1 MNYKRHEGFTLLE
14 LLTVVMVIMILT
26 GLLLPA
32 ISAIRRAA
40 DRAKAA
46 ARAQVMVNAIKLY
59 RTSYPTYPAQIQG
72 ATNWTYDDG
81 SAGHKH
87 SAIIDALTNNPRRI
101 VFNEVIEN
109 LTTNSYLD
117 SWNRPYVIAIDED
130 GDGTLNISST
140 LYVPNFTTNIQETV
154 AIMSWG
160 PDPSNST
167 GRLYSW
173 IR

>member
-1 MNYKRHEGFTLLE
+1 MNNTRHEGFTLIE
-14 LLTVVMVIMILT
+14 LLIVVMVIMILT

-40 DRAKAA
+40 ERAKTA
-46 ARAQVMVNAIKLY
+46 ARAQVMVNAIKVY
-59 RTSYPTYPAQIQG
+59 RTSYPTYPGQIQG
-72 ATNWTYDDG
+72 AVDCTYDDSVG
-81 SAGHKH
+81 QKH
-87 SAIIDALTNNPRRI
+87 SVIIDALTNNPRRI
-101 VFNEVIEN
+101 IFNEVVEN

-130 GDGTLNISST
+130 GDGIVNMSST
-140 LYVPNFTTNIQETV
+140 LYVPNFSTSIQETV